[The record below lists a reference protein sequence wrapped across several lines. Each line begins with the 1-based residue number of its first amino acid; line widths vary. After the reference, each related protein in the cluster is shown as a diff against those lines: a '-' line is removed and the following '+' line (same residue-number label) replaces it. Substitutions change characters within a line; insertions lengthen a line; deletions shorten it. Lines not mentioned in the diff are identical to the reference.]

1 MAIHQ
6 ISVFLENRAGQL
18 AEITA
23 LLAGNGVDLRA
34 INIAETS
41 DYGVLRLI
49 ASHEPE
55 ACRVLRENGFIY
67 STSEVIAAGV
77 PDTPGGLSS
86 LLQLLAE
93 NSVDVN
99 YMYSIF
105 GQPNGMAYMILRVA
119 APAAIASLLAANGI
133 QLADAA
139 TLGIVSAD

>member
-18 AEITA
+18 SELTG
-23 LLAGNGVDLRA
+23 LLAQNGVDLRA

-49 ASHEPE
+49 AAHEPA

-67 STSEVIAAGV
+67 AMNDVLAAGV
-77 PDTPGGLSS
+77 PDEPGGLHT
-86 LLQLLAE
+86 LLQLLAQHG
-93 NSVDVN
+93 VDVQ

-105 GQPNGMAYMILRVA
+105 GRPNGMAYMILRVA
-119 APAAIASLLAANGI
+119 EPETVRTLLAAHGI
-133 QLADAA
+133 RLADEE
-139 TLGIVSAD
+139 TLGITTAD

>member
-23 LLAGNGVDLRA
+23 LLAKNGVDLRA

-55 ACRVLRENGFIY
+55 ACHVLRENGFIY
-67 STSEVIAAGV
+67 STDE
-77 PDTPGGLSS
+77 PGGLSG

-105 GQPNGMAYMILRVA
+105 GQPNGMAYMILRVSDTA
-119 APAAIASLLAANGI
+119 AVAALLQKSGIALAGE
-133 QLADAA
+133 D
-139 TLGIVSAD
+139 TLGIVAAH